1 MGGREG
7 VLYIMVYKYMFMT
20 VCIHFDPF
28 YLFFLLDNGPLEIS
42 FGTILFWRA
51 TVASM
56 CLNKIK

>member
-1 MGGREG
+1 

-42 FGTILFWRA
+42 FGTILF
-51 TVASM
+51 
-56 CLNKIK
+56 